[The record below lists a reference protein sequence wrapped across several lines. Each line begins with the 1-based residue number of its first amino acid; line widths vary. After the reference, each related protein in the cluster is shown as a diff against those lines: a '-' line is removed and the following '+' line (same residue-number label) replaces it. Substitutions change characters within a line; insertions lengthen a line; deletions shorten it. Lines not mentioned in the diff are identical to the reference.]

1 MADPNAFAKLIPGFD
16 FMQGLSKSAGSSLPG
31 VSQWIAPTLDPEELE
46 KRIRDLRTVQF
57 WLEQNA
63 KMLGA
68 TIQALE
74 VQRMTLATLSSMN
87 VPVDVLRES
96 MAMRVPEPAP
106 APAAEPPAP
115 AAPAPEPPAA
125 PTAPAADA
133 PPAVDP
139 MQWWGALTQQFSEL
153 AANALKDLPS
163 PIAAAPA
170 AKAPAPAPA
179 KKAAKPSAK
188 RPAAKKTAAAK
199 PAARRR
205 RSP

>member
-16 FMQGLSKSAGSSLPG
+16 FMQGLIKSAGSSLPG

-74 VQRMTLATLSSMN
+74 VQRMTLATLTTMN
-87 VPVDVLRES
+87 VPVDALRES
-96 MAMRVPEPAP
+96 MAMRMPEPQAVPEAPPAP
-106 APAAEPPAP
+106 APPPKAAAKPAAE
-115 AAPAPEPPAA
+115 
-125 PTAPAADA
+125 A

-163 PIAAAPA
+163 AAVPA
-170 AKAPAPAPA
+170 AEPPASVPAKRSAA
-179 KKAAKPSAK
+179 KKA
-188 RPAAKKTAAAK
+188 AAAK

-205 RSP
+205 RTT